1 MNAATVIVGVIVLA
15 VLVAIVAN
23 GIYKKKH
30 HSGGCGCNCG
40 GCANSEYCHPK
51 QQGKVKGL
59 SQNVSFCDS
68 PFYVITARRP

>member
-1 MNAATVIVGVIVLA
+1 MNAATVIVGVIVLV

-51 QQGKVKGL
+51 QQ
-59 SQNVSFCDS
+59 
-68 PFYVITARRP
+68 

>member
-30 HSGGCGCNCG
+30 HSCGCGCNCG

-51 QQGKVKGL
+51 Q
-59 SQNVSFCDS
+59 
-68 PFYVITARRP
+68 